1 MFRNL
6 NACILTRPCP
16 SPLTCYRDDWAGKL
30 IAAAGGARAGT
41 LTTLRELN
49 LFKNELE
56 GPLPL
61 AFSQLTALTLLDL
74 SGNGS
79 LGTCLSLSFS
89 RSYLRCVRCVR
100 VRWCG
105 TSLT

>member
-1 MFRNL
+1 L
-6 NACILTRPCP
+6 G
-16 SPLTCYRDDWAGKL
+16 GKTHRR
-30 IAAAGGARAGT
+30 GRGRTAGT

-79 LGTCLSLSFS
+79 LGTRLSLSFS

-100 VRWCG
+100 VRCVRWCG